1 MRKLL
6 TLFLCLFT
14 LIAKAEEFSKI
25 YVVGA
30 AFDCGWTAEKA
41 YLMDDEGNGIFT
53 WTGKMK
59 RNDFK
64 FLLD

>member
-1 MRKLL
+1 MSKLKIVCYILNYEPQKHVMRKLL

-30 AFDCGWTAEKA
+30 AFDCGWTAEK
-41 YLMDDEGNGIFT
+41 LI
-53 WTGKMK
+53 
-59 RNDFK
+59 
-64 FLLD
+64 